1 MRKRILYSILFIVLI
16 VSSLI
21 VATTFAI
28 FYEEYQNRLFQDMSV
43 ELNYLAAFLDSD
55 NPDYESIPNAVDR
68 RITVISRDGS
78 ILYDSE
84 GDVLSMGNHKDR
96 PEVRDALFGGAGHD
110 IRKSNTIGE
119 RMLYSAL
126 LLSSGNVLRIA
137 SPSASVF
144 FFIVSI
150 LRPLACI
157 LLFVLIISIIIA
169 SAVSNRLLRPI
180 NELDLDNPDAS
191 GAYEELSPLLLRLT
205 HQNNVI
211 KMQIENAER
220 NARDFKLITDNMREG
235 IAVIDKNCNVLS
247 FNNSIVNLIGSREI
261 SVGDSILALNRMS
274 SFSDI
279 VFKAVEGK
287 DGKTLLNEKGRKI
300 EVSTSSVKD
309 GGAVILALD
318 VTEKEEREELRR
330 MFTAN
335 VSHELKTPLTVIS
348 GFAEIMK
355 DNDIPADAV
364 KDYSNEIYSQSQRL
378 ISLVY
383 DIIRLSEI
391 EEMKRDD
398 DQPVMLSDIIKE
410 AEEILS
416 SKAEERGISIIN
428 SISDE
433 KTVKGS
439 KLLLS
444 ELFYNLLDNAI
455 KYNKDNGSVN
465 VRIISDGDKETLEVE
480 DTGIGIPEEDQSHV
494 FERFYR
500 VDKARSRETGG
511 TGLGLSIVRHAAM
524 YHDAEISM
532 RSQLGY
538 GTTIDVTFHLS

>member
-1 MRKRILYSILFIVLI
+1 
-16 VSSLI
+16 
-21 VATTFAI
+21 
-28 FYEEYQNRLFQDMSV
+28 
-43 ELNYLAAFLDSD
+43 
-55 NPDYESIPNAVDR
+55 
-68 RITVISRDGS
+68 
-78 ILYDSE
+78 
-84 GDVLSMGNHKDR
+84 
-96 PEVRDALFGGAGHD
+96 
-110 IRKSNTIGE
+110 
-119 RMLYSAL
+119 
-126 LLSSGNVLRIA
+126 
-137 SPSASVF
+137 
-144 FFIVSI
+144 
-150 LRPLACI
+150 
-157 LLFVLIISIIIA
+157 
-169 SAVSNRLLRPI
+169 
-180 NELDLDNPDAS
+180 
-191 GAYEELSPLLLRLT
+191 
-205 HQNNVI
+205 
-211 KMQIENAER
+211 
-220 NARDFKLITDNMREG
+220 
-235 IAVIDKNCNVLS
+235 
-247 FNNSIVNLIGSREI
+247 
-261 SVGDSILALNRMS
+261 
-274 SFSDI
+274 
-279 VFKAVEGK
+279 
-287 DGKTLLNEKGRKI
+287 
-300 EVSTSSVKD
+300 
-309 GGAVILALD
+309 
-318 VTEKEEREELRR
+318 

-335 VSHELKTPLTVIS
+335 ISHELKTPLTVIS

-433 KTVKGS
+433 KIVKGS

>member
-1 MRKRILYSILFIVLI
+1 MRKRILYSILIIVLI

-21 VATTFAI
+21 VATTLAV
-28 FYEEYQNRLFQDMSV
+28 FYKEYQKRLFQDMSV
-43 ELNYLAAFLDSD
+43 ELNYLASYLDLE
-55 NPDYESIPNAVDR
+55 NPDYESIPDADDR
-68 RITVISRDGS
+68 RVTVISSDGS
-78 ILYDSE
+78 IIYDSE
-84 GDVLSMGNHKDR
+84 GDILSMGNHSNR

-137 SPSASVF
+137 APSASVF

-150 LRPLACI
+150 LRPLSFI

-169 SAVSNRLLRPI
+169 SIVSDKLLKPI

-191 GAYEELSPLLLRLT
+191 GTYEELTPLLFRIT

-211 KMQIENAER
+211 KMQIEKAEK

-235 IAVIDKNCNVLS
+235 IAVIDNNCNVLS
-247 FNNSIVNLIGSREI
+247 FNNAIVNLIGSREI
-261 SVGDSILALNRMS
+261 SVGDSILALNRLS
-274 SFSDI
+274 SFSDV
-279 VFKAVEGK
+279 VFKAASGE
-287 DGKTLLNEKGRKI
+287 DGKVLLNEKGRKI
-300 EVSTSSVKD
+300 EVSASSVKE

-330 MFTAN
+330 TFTAN

-355 DNDIPADAV
+355 DNVIPADAV

-398 DQPVMLSDIIKE
+398 DQPVMLSEVINE
-410 AEEILS
+410 AEEVLS
-416 SKAEERGISIIN
+416 SKAEEKHVSIIN
-428 SISDE
+428 SFSEERPI
-433 KTVKGS
+433 KGS
-439 KLLLS
+439 RMLIS

-524 YHDAEISM
+524 YHDAEINMKS
-532 RSQLGY
+532 RIGH
-538 GTTIDVTFHLS
+538 GTIIDVIFPIT